1 MAVVPDPLLRPYQEE
16 DEGSLVEST
25 VALEVGLCAAR
36 ASRRRVLL
44 LRQWV
49 QLKPLPSQLAHD
61 KRHAKP
67 AVHHGHNRPKVRE
80 AEGLDL

>member
-16 DEGSLVEST
+16 DEGALAEST

-61 KRHAKP
+61 KRHTKP